1 VAPGLDPP
9 GHRLAALRPDW
20 GGEQLHREALAEPD
34 AGARLRR
41 LGLLSGI
48 YNLLWAAVVVLM
60 IVRPG
65 GRV

>member
-1 VAPGLDPP
+1 M
-9 GHRLAALRPDW
+9 
-20 GGEQLHREALAEPD
+20 
-34 AGARLRR
+34 
-41 LGLLSGI
+41 LSGI